1 MNWKSIPKSR
11 RHCDRAVGS
20 WSRGIAAAVV
30 VRAVRRAERVA
41 PALGVDAEGVPIQR
55 EEVVA
60 DEEGEGDRTPEER
73 RSEVSF
79 PRNQDFKPK
88 DFYQNYV

>member
-11 RHCDRAVGS
+11 RHCDRAVKS

-41 PALGVDAEGVPIQR
+41 PGLGVGAEGVPIRR
-55 EEVVA
+55 EKVV
-60 DEEGEGDRTPEER
+60 DEEEGEGDRTPEER

-79 PRNQDFKPK
+79 PRNQGFKPRFAQK
-88 DFYQNYV
+88 L

>member
-11 RHCDRAVGS
+11 RHCDRAVRL
-20 WSRGIAAAVV
+20 WSRGIGAADQRV
-30 VRAVRRAERVA
+30 VRKAERVA
-41 PALGVDAEGVPIQR
+41 PDLGVDAEGVPIQR

-60 DEEGEGDRTPEER
+60 DEEGEGDRTPEAR

-79 PRNQDFKPK
+79 PRNQDFKPE